1 MLTEINR
8 YACMKEHEDIYSK
21 LLELGTNIN
30 KGDLFIACIEGNIS
44 KIKNIVKLGVDIN
57 KEDSKGCNMSI

>member
-1 MLTEINR
+1 
-8 YACMKEHEDIYSK
+8 MKEHEDIYSK